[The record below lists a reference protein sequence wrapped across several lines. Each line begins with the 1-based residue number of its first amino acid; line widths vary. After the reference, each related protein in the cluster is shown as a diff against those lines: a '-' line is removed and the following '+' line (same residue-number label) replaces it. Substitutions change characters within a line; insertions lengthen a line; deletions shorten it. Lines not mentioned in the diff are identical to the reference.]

1 MLPWHFVYKRNVHI
15 QVCAIWVQSGCN
27 PVIMC
32 PHLFADGHPQ
42 GTAHSVQNEVMSGHV
57 FQTKAALQAAIRSWC
72 SNEQAALATYGSIN
86 DWDVTAVTDFDHL
99 FMESV
104 AENFNSD
111 ISRWDTSRVTTFKG
125 LLDEALA
132 FNQDITGWDTSSVTD
147 MSQAFQSAHSFNQD
161 VRSL

>member
-1 MLPWHFVYKRNVHI
+1 M
-15 QVCAIWVQSGCN
+15 QSGCN
-27 PVIMC
+27 PVII

-42 GTAHSVQNEVMSGHV
+42 GTAHSVQNLMSGHV

-111 ISRWDTSRVTTFKG
+111 IGRWDTSRVTTFKG